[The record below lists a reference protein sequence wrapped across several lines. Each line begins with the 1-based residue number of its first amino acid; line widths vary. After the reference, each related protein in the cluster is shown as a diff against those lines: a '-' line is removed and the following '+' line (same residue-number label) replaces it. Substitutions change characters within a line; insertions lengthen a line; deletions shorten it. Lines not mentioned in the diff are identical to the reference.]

1 MTVLSLMMGI
11 LLLVTDTII
20 INDGIMTGIIIIS
33 DGIMTGIIIISDGY
47 Y

>member
-1 MTVLSLMMGI
+1 MTVLLFMTVSSLITGI
-11 LLLVTDTII
+11 LLLVTDIII

-33 DGIMTGIIIISDGY
+33 DGY